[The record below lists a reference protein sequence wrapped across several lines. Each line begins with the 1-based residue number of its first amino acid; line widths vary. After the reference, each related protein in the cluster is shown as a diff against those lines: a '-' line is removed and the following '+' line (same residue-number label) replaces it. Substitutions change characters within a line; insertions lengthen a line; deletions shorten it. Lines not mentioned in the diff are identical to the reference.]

1 MFPLLSSDGP
11 ENPIGSVQSVDTLAN
26 IGSLLAAGALMA
38 PFFGGYLA
46 DKIGR
51 KKTLLANSAFFIVS
65 YLLMAVHPVL
75 ESIQMARLLQ
85 VSAY

>member
-11 ENPIGSVQSVDTLAN
+11 ENPTGTAQTVETLAEIGSRLAV
-26 IGSLLAAGALMA
+26 GAMIA

-46 DKIGR
+46 DKMGR
-51 KKTLLANSAFFIVS
+51 KKTLLTNSAFFIFS

-75 ESIQMARLLQ
+75 ESILIARLLQ
-85 VSAY
+85 VSYI